1 MRAID
6 TCHWNH
12 LNTANTR
19 LAGTE
24 VRALECRWGGSR
36 SAGCGAF
43 THDKLEAAVVARF
56 PRSWWEYAFRGTR
69 SGILPGLV
77 GVGVVL
83 QCFPSVG
90 FIVFVVVKLLG
101 MTHNPL

>member
-6 TCHWNH
+6 PCHWNH

-36 SAGCGAF
+36 SAGCRAF
-43 THDKLEAAVVARF
+43 TNDKLEAAVVARF

-69 SGILPGLV
+69 SGIPPGLAGGGDGYKV
-77 GVGVVL
+77 CQRPDSFLMKRAIYPV
-83 QCFPSVG
+83 
-90 FIVFVVVKLLG
+90 
-101 MTHNPL
+101 